1 MPEDEEVNLDAS
13 TAARDM
19 TEEFIEG
26 NPAAKRAYKALRRRG
41 QTHGEA
47 RTEITRVLLAVMWA
61 VDRRYIDPAKSN
73 EVALYPA
80 FRRISNGE
88 LASDLFHDNWRGEPL

>member
-1 MPEDEEVNLDAS
+1 MPGDTKINLDAS

-19 TEEFIEG
+19 GEKFIEG
-26 NPAAKRAYKALRRRG
+26 NPAAKDAYKALIRRG

-47 RTEITRVLLAVMWA
+47 RDEITRVLLAVMWA
-61 VDRRYIDPAKSN
+61 VDRRYIDPAKAN
-73 EVALYPA
+73 EIALYPA

-88 LASDLFHDNWRGEPL
+88 LASDLFNDDWRGEPL

>member
-1 MPEDEEVNLDAS
+1 
-13 TAARDM
+13 
-19 TEEFIEG
+19 
-26 NPAAKRAYKALRRRG
+26 
-41 QTHGEA
+41 
-47 RTEITRVLLAVMWA
+47 MWA
-61 VDRRYIDPAKSN
+61 VDRRFIDPNKVN

>member
-1 MPEDEEVNLDAS
+1 MPGDKKNNLDGT

-19 TEEFIEG
+19 GEEFIDG
-26 NPAAKRAYKALRRRG
+26 NPAAKEAYKALRRRG
-41 QTHGEA
+41 QTHDEA
-47 RTEITRVLLAVMWA
+47 RNEITRVLLAVMWA
-61 VDRRYIDPAKSN
+61 VDRRFIDPNKVN

-88 LASDLFHDNWRGEPL
+88 LASDMFHDNWRGEPL

>member
-1 MPEDEEVNLDAS
+1 MPKDEEVNLDTS

-41 QTHGEA
+41 QTHSEA
-47 RTEITRVLLAVMWA
+47 RNEITRVLLAVMWA
-61 VDRRYIDPAKSN
+61 VDRRFIDPAKAN
-73 EVALYPA
+73 EVVLYPA

-88 LASDLFHDNWRGEPL
+88 LASDLFDDNWRGEPL